1 MLRCTRL
8 TTLFVLALLLGVLTA
23 TVLTAPAYA
32 APPPPF
38 PSAGAQGVA
47 PLSQVDLATMPPLDN
62 AALLAAE
69 MQRAGPGVAPH
80 FAQPIPVSLTP
91 TDSGTWETLPDG
103 RLLWRL
109 RVQSPG
115 AVSLNLGF
123 TTYFMPPG
131 GQLLLYSPDQ
141 TVGLGPFTA
150 ADNEAHGQL
159 WTPIIPGDEVV
170 VEVTLPA
177 EDAPQL
183 RLELGSVNHGFIEF
197 GKTPLSGACN
207 VDVVCSAAD
216 GLPQVDAWRNQ
227 IRAVAAISAG
237 GSIFCTG
244 YLVNNT
250 AGDQT
255 PYFITAY
262 HCGVTEVRAPSLVVY
277 WNYQNSTCRPP
288 GSPASGGPGDGVLNQ
303 FNSGSVWRAAYATS
317 DFTLVELDDPV
328 AADADAFWAGWDARP
343 QAPASAVGIHHPN
356 GEEKRI
362 SFENDP
368 LTITSFLGTSEPG
381 DSSHLRVTDWDL
393 GTTEPGSSGS
403 PLFSPEGRVIGQL
416 HGGYAACGNDLS
428 DWYGR
433 FAVSWNGGGT
443 RQTRLRDW
451 LDPLNSGA
459 LVWDGQGE
467 VADFRLRVTP
477 PNQAVCAPQNADFD
491 VAVQSI
497 AGFVTPVALSV
508 QGAPAGAT
516 ASFSGNPVT
525 PPGLSR
531 LTIANTAAAA
541 PGRYTITVAG
551 VTPTVTHTS
560 TVGLDLFAAR
570 PSAPV
575 LLTPADG
582 LASVSTRPTFTWEPA
597 ADATSYAIQVAT
609 DAAFTQ
615 IVQTA
620 SAVNDTRWQP
630 AGDLA
635 TNTTYYWRVQATN
648 ACGAGAFSAV
658 FRFTTRAGPDQC
670 SPGFEPN
677 ILYSQ
682 DFETG
687 APGWTHGGLGD
698 RWSLSSRR
706 VHQGDFAYYAA
717 APAIVSDQWLVSPPI
732 TLPAGEA
739 PLTLAFWN
747 YQDIESR
754 SGGCFDG
761 AVLEVS
767 TDDGQS
773 WAQVVTGL
781 LTDPYDGPV
790 SAQYNNPLAGRN
802 AWCGDPQDW
811 LNSVVELDAYAGQ
824 TVRLRFRLG
833 TDLSISSEGWV
844 IDDLVVQSCRPAAP
858 TAQIDVTPT
867 ALTSRQQP
875 NRTTSLPLTVRN
887 DGTAP
892 LFWQI
897 ATEPRATRSR
907 EAWAGSV
914 ERMSQ
919 APSPEQLARLRSLLG
934 AAPNAMPLEDVIGD
948 GSFEAGSPNPFWGEA
963 SAVFGTPLCGPSCN
977 QGVGS
982 GPRSGAWWLWF
993 GGVARVRETAHVSQT
1008 VTLRQAP
1015 AELSFW
1021 LEMPTAQ
1028 TPATMTVSLDDTV
1041 LWRVT
1046 AADAIGYPVY
1056 SEVRIDVSAFADG
1069 FAHVLRFDAVTQG
1082 GLGVTNIF
1090 VDDVALNDA
1099 YTPPCSQPG
1108 DVPWLL
1114 VTPIS
1119 GTVAP
1124 AEAAIPLVNLNSTGL
1139 APNDYSANLCITS
1152 NDPDTP
1158 LVVVPVTMTVV
1169 EVRYRHFLPLVIK
1182 E

>member
-1 MLRCTRL
+1 MLCYARPITRL
-8 TTLFVLALLLGVLTA
+8 ALALLLGVMA
-23 TVLTAPAYA
+23 VFVLLAPAFA
-32 APPPPF
+32 APPPPT
-38 PSAGAQGVA
+38 PSAEAQGVL
-47 PLSQVDLATMPPLDN
+47 PLSQVDVAAMPPLDN

-69 MQRAGPGVAPH
+69 VQRAGPGVAPH

-91 TDSGTWETLPDG
+91 DARGTWETLPDG

-123 TTYFMPPG
+123 TTYLMPPG
-131 GQLLLYSPDQ
+131 GRLLLYSPDQ
-141 TVGLGPFTA
+141 AVVRGPFTA

-177 EDAPQL
+177 ETAPQL

-197 GKTPLSGACN
+197 GKMPLSGACN

-216 GLPQVDAWRNQ
+216 GLPQVDAWRDQ
-227 IRAVAAISAG
+227 IRAVAAISTG
-237 GSIFCTG
+237 GGIFCTG

-250 AGDQT
+250 ARDRT

-262 HCGVTEVRAPSLVVY
+262 HCRVTETLAPSLVVY

-288 GSPASGGPGDGVLNQ
+288 DSPASGGPGDGVLSQ
-303 FNSGSVWRAAYATS
+303 FNTGSVWRAAYATS
-317 DFTLVELDDPV
+317 DFTLVELDDPI
-328 AADADAFWAGWDARP
+328 AADVDAFWAGWDARP
-343 QAPASAVGIHHPN
+343 LAPASAVGIHHPN

-368 LTITSFLGTSEPG
+368 LTITSYLGQTAPG
-381 DSSHLRVTDWDL
+381 DGSHLRVTDWDL

-416 HGGYAACGNDLS
+416 HGGYAACDNDLS

-433 FAVSWNGGGT
+433 LAVSWEGGGT

-451 LDPLNSGA
+451 LDPLGSGA

-467 VADFRLRVTP
+467 VSDFSLRVTP
-477 PNQAVCAPQNADFD
+477 PIQAVCASRNADYD
-491 VAVQSI
+491 VAVQASPD
-497 AGFVTPVALSV
+497 FVTPVALSV

-516 ASFSGNPVT
+516 ATFSVNPVT
-525 PPGLSR
+525 PPGNSR

-541 PGRYTITVAG
+541 PGRYTLTVAG
-551 VTPTVTHTS
+551 VTSTVTHTS

-570 PSAPV
+570 PMAPA
-575 LLTPADG
+575 LLTPVDG
-582 LASVSTRPTFTWEPA
+582 ATTVSTRPTFTWEPLA
-597 ADATSYAIQVAT
+597 GAVNYTVQVAT

-620 SAVNDTRWQP
+620 TNLSSASWQP
-630 AGDLA
+630 LADLA
-635 TNTTYYWRVQATN
+635 ESTTYYWRVQATN

-658 FRFTTRAGPDQC
+658 HRFTTPAGPGQC

-687 APGWTHGGLGD
+687 APGWTHGGLED
-698 RWSLSSRR
+698 RWSLSARR
-706 VHQGDFAYYAA
+706 VHQGALAYQAL

-732 TLPAGEA
+732 ALPIGQA

-747 YQDIESR
+747 YQHIESR
-754 SGGCFDG
+754 GDGCFDG
-761 AVLEVS
+761 ALLEVS
-767 TDDGQS
+767 TDDGQT
-773 WAQVVTGL
+773 WTQVETGL
-781 LTDPYDGPV
+781 LTDPYDGLIA
-790 SAQYNNPLAGRN
+790 SSFNNPLADRN

-824 TVRLRFRLG
+824 TVRFRFRLG
-833 TDLSISSEGWV
+833 TDRSISREGWA
-844 IDDLVVQSCRPAAP
+844 IDDLVVQSCLRAAPAA
-858 TAQIDVTPT
+858 QINVTP
-867 ALTSRQQP
+867 AVLESDQQP
-875 NRTTSLPLTVRN
+875 NTTIDQPLTIRN

-892 LFWQI
+892 LLWQI
-897 ATEPRATRSR
+897 ATEPRTARRQVT
-907 EAWAGSV
+907 AAGSV
-914 ERMSQ
+914 ERL
-919 APSPEQLARLRSLLG
+919 APSPAQLAWLRGRLA
-934 AAPNAMPLEDVIGD
+934 AAPHAEPLEDRISD

-963 SAVFGTPLCGPSCN
+963 SAVFGTPLCGPQCN
-977 QGVGS
+977 RGVGS

-993 GGVARVRETAHVSQT
+993 GGVARVSETAHVSQT
-1008 VTLRQAP
+1008 VMLRQAP

-1046 AADAIGYPVY
+1046 GAEAISYSLY
-1056 SEVRIDVSAFADG
+1056 SEVRIDVSAFVDG
-1069 FAHVLRFDAVTQG
+1069 FSHVLRFDAVTQG
-1082 GLGVTNIF
+1082 GPGVTNIF

-1099 YTPPCSQPG
+1099 YIPPCSRPG
-1108 DVPWLL
+1108 DVPWLV

-1124 AEAAIPLVNLNSTGL
+1124 ADTAIPVVNFSSFGL
-1139 APNDYSANLCITS
+1139 TPGTYGANLCITS

-1158 LVVVPVTMTVV
+1158 LVVVPVTMRVV
-1169 EVRYRHFLPLVIK
+1169 EVRNRHHLPLIIK
-1182 E
+1182 